1 MKKLIPLI
9 FILTILTAIFSEA
22 QAGTPRRDADYFHIF
37 GGVGSLATPNS
48 LRIGGREWEAG
59 LLGNSV
65 PGIIALK
72 NLHPSFYCAYG
83 LGYTDNV
90 GLYAGIGAEF
100 LKLWIVGIRFEAA
113 AYSSIDN
120 HSEGFLT
127 LGIDLGI

>member
-9 FILTILTAIFSEA
+9 FLLSFFFSTA
-22 QAGTPRRDADYFHIF
+22 QAGTPRREAEYFHVF

-65 PGIIALK
+65 PGIVALK

-90 GLYAGIGAEF
+90 GLYAGMGAEF
-100 LKLWIVGIRFEAA
+100 LKLWVVGIRFEAA
-113 AYSSIDN
+113 AYSSLNN

>member
-1 MKKLIPLI
+1 MKRIIPIII
-9 FILTILTAIFSEA
+9 FLLCFFPEA
-22 QAGTPRRDADYFHIF
+22 YAGSPRRDADYFHVF
-37 GGVGSLATPNS
+37 GGVGALASPTS
-48 LRIGGREWEAG
+48 LRLGGREWEAG

-65 PGIIALK
+65 PGIIVLK

-90 GLYAGIGAEF
+90 GLYAGLGAEF

-113 AYSSIDN
+113 AFSSINN

>member
-1 MKKLIPLI
+1 MKKIIPLI
-9 FILTILTAIFSEA
+9 LILIFLFPEA
-22 QAGTPRRDADYFHIF
+22 KAGSPRRDADYFHLF
-37 GGVGSLATPNS
+37 SGVGALASPNS
-48 LRIGGREWEAG
+48 LRIGAREWEAG
-59 LLGNSV
+59 LLGNSI

-83 LGYTDNV
+83 LGYTDSV
-90 GLYAGIGAEF
+90 GLYAGVGAEF

-113 AYSSIDN
+113 AFSSINN

>member
-9 FILTILTAIFSEA
+9 FLLLCFFPAA
-22 QAGTPRRDADYFHIF
+22 QAGSPRRDADYFHLF
-37 GGVGSLATPNS
+37 GGVGSLASPSS
-48 LRIGGREWEAG
+48 LRVGGREWEAG

-83 LGYTDNV
+83 LGYTDSV
-90 GLYAGIGAEF
+90 GLYAGMGAEF
-100 LKLWIVGIRFEAA
+100 FKLWIVGIRFEAA
-113 AYSSIDN
+113 AFSSINN